1 MQQEV
6 LDSIFKFKNKS
17 SQQEIPIQSKKIEF
31 ESSKYS
37 SKKNLIW
44 HVYINN
50 IKLNRK
56 SDYTITYTCSDCNK
70 LNEVSTTQFLRK
82 LRNGTHRCNSC
93 AIEILNSKPDHNK
106 PTNKEPVKKL
116 TPIEYHEQSLIEFK
130 TYPDE
135 YRESYILHHLS
146 EEDFNRLRPR
156 IVSICN
162 GKYTDL
168 DRFEFWSIYKVYNQM
183 AFSSILY
190 DKQTKTVLKANQP
203 ILKCDNCDKIWRA
216 KSLEGFKNAY
226 KVLCIDCKLCNSI
239 FKIRPIQNVN
249 NEKITYQ
256 SKLEKRFVEWCN
268 NNNIL
273 VKNGPIINYEF
284 CDKSR
289 IYKVDFQIK
298 NILIEIKDFHCW
310 HKEQIKSG
318 KWKAKEDAA
327 INFINEHNLNDYL
340 IITPH
345 NWDEKLK
352 KIKDILSITPFRI
365 QNAESWPTVLT
376 QPRPQSGCFE

>member
-1 MQQEV
+1 MVFYWFQFFHWFF
-6 LDSIFKFKNKS
+6 ICWF
-17 SQQEIPIQSKKIEF
+17 IM
-31 ESSKYS
+31 
-37 SKKNLIW
+37 IW
-44 HVYINN
+44 FIV
-50 IKLNRK
+50 
-56 SDYTITYTCSDCNK
+56 
-70 LNEVSTTQFLRK
+70 
-82 LRNGTHRCNSC
+82 NGKQ
-93 AIEILNSKPDHNK
+93 LK
-106 PTNKEPVKKL
+106 
-116 TPIEYHEQSLIEFK
+116 PIEYHEQSLIEFK

-249 NEKITYQ
+249 NEKISIVTG
-256 SKLEKRFVEWCN
+256 K
-268 NNNIL
+268 
-273 VKNGPIINYEF
+273 
-284 CDKSR
+284 
-289 IYKVDFQIK
+289 QIGRA
-298 NILIEIKDFHCW
+298 H
-310 HKEQIKSG
+310 
-318 KWKAKEDAA
+318 
-327 INFINEHNLNDYL
+327 
-340 IITPH
+340 
-345 NWDEKLK
+345 
-352 KIKDILSITPFRI
+352 
-365 QNAESWPTVLT
+365 V
-376 QPRPQSGCFE
+376 